1 MKKSLKVT
9 LFILLLLV
17 IDQII
22 KIVVKTNMLLGE
34 EIKIFE
40 WARIHFV
47 ENPGM
52 AFGMTIGSKAF
63 LTIFRLVVSG
73 GVLYYIVKLVQ
84 KNWRMSYILCVSL
97 IFAGAI
103 GNIIDSLFYGLIFS
117 ESTPFTVATLFP
129 SSGGYATFLHGKVVD
144 MFYFPIFVFPEWIPL
159 LGGEEFFSPVFN
171 FADSCITVG
180 IFLLLIFFHKDF
192 NDSFNEIFSKK
203 RDDAQQT
210 TSENE

>member
-17 IDQII
+17 VDQII
-22 KIVVKTNMLLGE
+22 KFLVKTNMALYE

-40 WARIHFV
+40 WCRIYFI

-63 LTIFRLVVSG
+63 LTIFRLVVSF

-84 KNWRMSYILCVSL
+84 KGWRLGYIFCVSL

-103 GNIIDSLFYGLIFS
+103 GNIFDSLFYGLIFS
-117 ESTPFTVATLFP
+117 ESTPFTTATLFP
-129 SSGGYATFLHGKVVD
+129 SGGGYTTFLHGKVVD
-144 MFYFPIFVFPEWIPL
+144 MFYFPIFEFPEWIPF
-159 LGGEEFFSPVFN
+159 LGGETFFSPIFN

-180 IFLLLIFFHKDF
+180 IFLLLIFFRKDF
-192 NDSFNEIFSKK
+192 NDSFNEIFSKQK
-203 RDDAQQT
+203 STQPT
-210 TSENE
+210 TTDNE